1 MCQGSAIL
9 NGVSVG
15 YGSIKLCFCNNL
27 EFNRETPLDISK
39 AFPVWC

>member
-15 YGSIKLCFCNNL
+15 YGSVKLCFCNIL
-27 EFNRETPLDISK
+27 GETLLDISK